1 MDMDVVSYLK
11 KFLAEQP
18 KQEAAVPGLGVFYV
32 GEKDGFS
39 CILFKEVTPTDKTFL
54 NYIAF
59 EDNITEENARAETE
73 MWVHRI
79 LHGLKSEGNV
89 YIDGVGSF
97 SVLADKVEFVPE
109 VNPPKSVEAEFGLE
123 EPSVDSKLSVKES
136 VRPDPQVS
144 ADVSGQ
150 DSFARDANSA
160 QVPSVPRQVQDVSRP
175 NIPARQEKRPDRR
188 PGQNERAA
196 VRNTFRPNPNE
207 NRQRP
212 AVSRPAAPN
221 KGIVLENRRGNG
233 NGGQANNR
241 AVSRKS
247 PQSGGRNIFTQWWF
261 LLCCLA
267 VVLLIVLFA
276 IRPVRESLFGTGKT
290 AEMEMFLP
298 ANDSLIEEN
307 VDLML
312 AGEADG
318 MESLS
323 EEKIVS
329 ENEQIA
335 KEVISGQVQ
344 REKAE
349 VKAKAVQSKTQSRPA
364 ARPASKPA
372 AKPASQSV
380 PKAFASEDPVK
391 GKFYIIV
398 GSFVNKTYAQNKFN
412 ELKKEG
418 QNPSALY
425 VAAKDIYYISVK
437 TCATRAEAIDAKA
450 YFRDQK
456 RMECW
461 IYEAK

>member
-1 MDMDVVSYLK
+1 MDVVSYLK

-196 VRNTFRPNPNE
+196 VKNTFRPNPNE
-207 NRQRP
+207 T
-212 AVSRPAAPN
+212 
-221 KGIVLENRRGNG
+221 
-233 NGGQANNR
+233 
-241 AVSRKS
+241 
-247 PQSGGRNIFTQWWF
+247 SGCFPSCG
-261 LLCCLA
+261 
-267 VVLLIVLFA
+267 
-276 IRPVRESLFGTGKT
+276 
-290 AEMEMFLP
+290 
-298 ANDSLIEEN
+298 
-307 VDLML
+307 
-312 AGEADG
+312 
-318 MESLS
+318 
-323 EEKIVS
+323 
-329 ENEQIA
+329 
-335 KEVISGQVQ
+335 
-344 REKAE
+344 
-349 VKAKAVQSKTQSRPA
+349 
-364 ARPASKPA
+364 
-372 AKPASQSV
+372 SQ
-380 PKAFASEDPVK
+380 
-391 GKFYIIV
+391 
-398 GSFVNKTYAQNKFN
+398 
-412 ELKKEG
+412 
-418 QNPSALY
+418 
-425 VAAKDIYYISVK
+425 
-437 TCATRAEAIDAKA
+437 
-450 YFRDQK
+450 
-456 RMECW
+456 
-461 IYEAK
+461 